1 MKAIR
6 LFVLTYPVALPL
18 AFIRTWCVGRLC
30 LGYWPRPS
38 LDDPKSIGLWV
49 DIPYCHAMGL
59 LMVGL
64 PAFGAGVGY
73 LLYRAFRDRDRR
85 RALLLQSAFSTVAL
99 ITSIL
104 VLRQDP
110 LGVVTWFMD

>member
-1 MKAIR
+1 MKAVQV
-6 LFVLTYPVALPL
+6 FVLAYPAMLPASIL
-18 AFIRTWCVGRLC
+18 RTWLVGRLA

-38 LDDPKSIGLWV
+38 LDDPKSIGLLV
-49 DIPYCHAMGL
+49 KMTYFFAIGL
-59 LMVGL
+59 MAVGV

-73 LLYRAFRDRDRR
+73 LLYRAYRDRDRR
-85 RALLLQSAFSTVAL
+85 RTLLLQSGLSTVAL